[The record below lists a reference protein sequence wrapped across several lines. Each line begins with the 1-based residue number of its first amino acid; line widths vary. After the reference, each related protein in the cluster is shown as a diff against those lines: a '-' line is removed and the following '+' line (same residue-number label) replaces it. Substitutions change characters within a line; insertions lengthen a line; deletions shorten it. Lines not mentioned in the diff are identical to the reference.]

1 MAIHRTVYPFK
12 AWRKAAKLTRKQVSE
27 AIGVTV
33 GTVRR
38 WEIGETYPNALNLED
53 MARMY
58 GCSVS
63 DMLGI

>member
-1 MAIHRTVYPFK
+1 MTIHRTVYPFK

-33 GTVRR
+33 GTIQR
-38 WEIGETYPNALNLED
+38 WEKGETYPNALHLED
-53 MARMY
+53 MARLY
-58 GCSVS
+58 GCRVS